1 MVYYHPWGFV
11 QMADY
16 LLGVWDFGKMF
27 HSYVHPTLVLCFWF
41 SFQVGLSSWV
51 GMALPVSPDLSV
63 FLVLGAEYLV
73 YSCQMWVPPLVWCYC
88 HPCGSVSCLW
98 SLHTCGGKDMACLVP
113 LMAQNTLMASRV
125 GSRV

>member
-1 MVYYHPWGFV
+1 
-11 QMADY
+11 MADY
-16 LLGVWDFGKMF
+16 LLGVWNFGKMF
-27 HSYVHPTLVLCFWF
+27 HSDVHPTLVLCFWF

-51 GMALPVSPDLSV
+51 GMALLVSPDLSV
-63 FLVLGAEYLV
+63 FLVLEVYLV
-73 YSCQMWVPPLVWCYC
+73 YQCLSGVQLSNVDASSSNGWCNS

-98 SLHTCGGKDMACLVP
+98 SLHTCGGNGMTCLVP